1 MTRLRVDWI
10 SANRRSIS
18 DNDFLKRHIDS
29 AFCYVHEMETH
40 EIFTE
45 RKYERNEFQFYIEIL
60 TISINKPAGIR
71 NKDFQQLR
79 VQIAKFI

>member
-1 MTRLRVDWI
+1 
-10 SANRRSIS
+10 
-18 DNDFLKRHIDS
+18 
-29 AFCYVHEMETH
+29 METH
-40 EIFTE
+40 EIFAE

-79 VQIAKFI
+79 IQIAKFI